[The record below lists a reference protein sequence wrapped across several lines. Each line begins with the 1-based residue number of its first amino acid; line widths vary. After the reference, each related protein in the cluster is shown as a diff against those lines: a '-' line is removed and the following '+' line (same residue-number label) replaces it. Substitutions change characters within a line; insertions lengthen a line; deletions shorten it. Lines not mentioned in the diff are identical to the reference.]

1 MDRPKDPYPSESMA
15 WMSFWLDGAEKKRVA
30 FRRVDEFSEG
40 VIVQADRIV
49 KERSQV
55 RADVHF
61 FFVAANNLRAAAHA
75 IAERYHDRQAHA
87 AVAAYDS
94 VGGDAKNLRDFIEH
108 FEDYDWGEGRLQR
121 SSKGQPATLPATRA
135 GSTEVFEWTPSDLK
149 VEILGVRVSVAAV
162 ASAAGT
168 LAATIRAREPD
179 VPDW

>member
-1 MDRPKDPYPSESMA
+1 MPA
-15 WMSFWLDGAEKKRVA
+15 WLPFWLDGAEKKRIA

-40 VIVQADRIV
+40 VSVQAGRIL
-49 KERSQV
+49 KDRSQV

-75 IAERYHDRQAHA
+75 IAERYHDQRAKA

-94 VGGDAKNLRDFIEH
+94 VGLDAKHLRDFIEH

-121 SSKGQPATLPATRA
+121 SSMGQPATLPATRA
-135 GSTEVFEWTPSDLK
+135 GSTEVFESTPSDLM

-162 ASAAGT
+162 DSAAGT
-168 LAATIRAREPD
+168 LAAAIRAREPD
-179 VPDW
+179 VPGW

>member
-49 KERSQV
+49 KDRSQV
-55 RADVHF
+55 RADVYF

-108 FEDYDWGEGRLQR
+108 FEDYDWGEGGCRGGPRGSQR
-121 SSKGQPATLPATRA
+121 PCLR
-135 GSTEVFEWTPSDLK
+135 
-149 VEILGVRVSVAAV
+149 
-162 ASAAGT
+162 
-168 LAATIRAREPD
+168 REPD
-179 VPDW
+179 RPKCSN